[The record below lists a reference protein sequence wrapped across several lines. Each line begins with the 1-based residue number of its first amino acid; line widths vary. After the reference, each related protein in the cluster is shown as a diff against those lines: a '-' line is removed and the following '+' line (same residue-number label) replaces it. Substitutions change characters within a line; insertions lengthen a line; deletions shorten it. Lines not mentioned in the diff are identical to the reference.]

1 MSTDHDEKTEP
12 GFAPTALEGRLRAIE
27 TVLTTN
33 GHVEKAKL
41 GAFVEVFESRI
52 EPHAG
57 TDITPGAP
65 PEPDQPAA
73 QVGAQAMLAIPRD
86 AEGPVFRER
95 WEVVTFALALMLAER
110 GAFNWGEWAEMLGEQ
125 IKRLPIGG
133 ERDQNPTYYRL
144 WLGALEQIIAHK
156 GLAEARS

>member
-1 MSTDHDEKTEP
+1 MVTDREEKAESA
-12 GFAPTALEGRLRAIE
+12 FAPTALEGRLRAIE

-33 GHVEKAKL
+33 GHVESAKL

-52 EPHAG
+52 GPDAG
-57 TDITPGAP
+57 TDITPGTPA
-65 PEPDQPAA
+65 EPDQPAA
-73 QVGAQAMLAIPRD
+73 QVGAHAMLAIPRD

-110 GAFNWGEWAEMLGEQ
+110 GAFDWGEWAETLGQQ
-125 IKRLPIGG
+125 IKRLSISG
-133 ERDQNPTYYRL
+133 EREQNPTYYRL
-144 WLGALEQIIAHK
+144 WLAALEQIIAHK